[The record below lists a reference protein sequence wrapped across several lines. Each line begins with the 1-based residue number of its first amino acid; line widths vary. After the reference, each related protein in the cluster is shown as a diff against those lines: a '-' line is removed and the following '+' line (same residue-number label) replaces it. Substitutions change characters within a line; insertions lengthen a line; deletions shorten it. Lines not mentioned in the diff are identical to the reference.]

1 MCALEGDCACRRN
14 AWGVPKHVGFFW
26 DKRDVRGRG
35 SSSNRPGCSGQPGDT
50 RQDHLIQVRSRGK
63 ADVASLAM
71 LLHSPILDFI
81 KLEGT
86 SGPPKVTKP
95 CKEWAK
101 RGTDGL
107 VVTDGTREQPHA
119 LAGPGDGDKD
129 QGLSPG
135 RRASLPGSSLS
146 PPLAIIRLLL

>member
-1 MCALEGDCACRRN
+1 MLRATWR
-14 AWGVPKHVGFFW
+14 H
-26 DKRDVRGRG
+26 
-35 SSSNRPGCSGQPGDT
+35 
-50 RQDHLIQVRSRGK
+50 HLIQVRSRGK
-63 ADVASLAM
+63 ADVRSLAM

-101 RGTDGL
+101 KGTDGS

-119 LAGPGDGDKD
+119 LAGPVDGDKD
-129 QGLSPG
+129 QGLSQG
-135 RRASLPGSSLS
+135 CRASLPGSSLS

>member
-1 MCALEGDCACRRN
+1 MCALEGDRARRRN
-14 AWGVPKHVGFFW
+14 ARGVPKHVGFLW
-26 DKRDVRGRG
+26 DKHDVKGRG
-35 SSSNRPGCSGQPGDT
+35 SSSNRPGCPGQPGDT

-63 ADVASLAM
+63 ADVASLAT

-95 CKEWAK
+95 SKQWAK
-101 RGTDGL
+101 RGTDGS
-107 VVTDGTREQPHA
+107 VITDGTRDQPHA
-119 LAGPGDGDKD
+119 LAGSGDGDKD
-129 QGLSPG
+129 QGLSQG